1 LFFAQG
7 FGRGAV
13 CAPKGQGKNHEAICR
28 NNDSEERR
36 AANNWFLRSK
46 IRICLSCPR
55 RNWLRGGS
63 DGSPALPGRSIR
75 RMLCSSFTVDAVS
88 TESSSVEELSL
99 SEVSLDLSYD
109 HHSAACECGFS
120 AHAPSWSALLTL
132 MHSIT
137 AGSSQYSRLMLF
149 AGEYVDRRRS
159 RQMRTRMGLGIEG

>member
-1 LFFAQG
+1 
-7 FGRGAV
+7 V

-28 NNDSEERR
+28 NNDGEERR